1 MNKIWL
7 TLLIF
12 SIFNL
17 IIINPDLVLP
27 TMLDAST
34 KSLKLCANLCGV
46 YAVWLGILEILSQT
60 GVNRWLAKILSPATR
75 KLFGNI
81 DDTTAELI
89 SINLSTNILGIG
101 GASTPAGIKAM
112 QRMDDGSGKAT
123 KAMIMFM
130 VINATSIQL
139 LPTTV
144 IGMRAAA
151 GSSTASDIILPTLIA
166 TFSSTVIGILLVL
179 LCGKLFHKKK
189 VTP

>member
-7 TLLIF
+7 TVLIF

-27 TMLDAST
+27 TMLSAST

-46 YAVWLGILEILSQT
+46 YALWLGILEILSQT
-60 GVNRWLAKILSPATR
+60 GVNRWLAKILRPTTK
-75 KLFGNI
+75 KLFGNV
-81 DDTTAELI
+81 DSVTAELI

-123 KAMIMFM
+123 TSMIMLM

-144 IGMRAAA
+144 IGLRAAA
-151 GSSTASDIILPTLIA
+151 GSSSSTDIILPTLIS
-166 TFSSTVIGILLVL
+166 TIFSTTIGILLVI
-179 LCGKLFHKKK
+179 LCSKIFKKKK
-189 VTP
+189 VKQ